1 MRIVMSLLIIVLIGV
16 SSSRFAQAEQSN
28 SCKQCSDQRR
38 ACMSGYSGK
47 TCQIEH
53 ERCMRSCQHK

>member
-1 MRIVMSLLIIVLIGV
+1 MRIVTSLLIIVFIGL
-16 SSSRFAQAEQSN
+16 SGPRFAQTQQAN

-47 TCQIEH
+47 TCQTEYD
-53 ERCMRSCQHK
+53 RCMKNCRQK

>member
-16 SSSRFAQAEQSN
+16 SSPRFAQAEQSN

-38 ACMSGYSGK
+38 ACTSGYSGK
-47 TCQIEH
+47 TCQTEYD
-53 ERCMRSCQHK
+53 RCMKNCQRK

>member
-1 MRIVMSLLIIVLIGV
+1 MRIITSLLIIVLIGL
-16 SSSRFAQAEQSN
+16 SAPHLAQAEHAN

-47 TCQIEH
+47 TCQTEYD
-53 ERCMRSCQHK
+53 RCMKNCQRK

>member
-1 MRIVMSLLIIVLIGV
+1 MRIVKSLMIMILIGLSAPHPV
-16 SSSRFAQAEQSN
+16 QAQGAN

-47 TCQIEH
+47 TCQTEYD
-53 ERCMRSCQHK
+53 RCMKNCKK